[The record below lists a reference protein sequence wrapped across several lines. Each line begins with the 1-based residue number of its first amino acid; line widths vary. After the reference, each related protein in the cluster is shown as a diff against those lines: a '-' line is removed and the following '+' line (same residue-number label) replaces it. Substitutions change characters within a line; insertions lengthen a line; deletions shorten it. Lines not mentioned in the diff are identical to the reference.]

1 MANLELLRELIDTPA
16 TTGDETAVAAI
27 IARELRSAGYDVTT
41 PNVVGERANL
51 VAVWPGETPALLLST
66 HIDTVPPHIPYRRE
80 GDTIY
85 GRGACDTKGGI
96 VALLEAGKRLRASG
110 VGGFGYL
117 FVVGEEVDHSG
128 AKAAAKHGPAVRDII
143 LCEPTR
149 CRIVDAQKGVVKVRL
164 VASGKAAHSGF
175 PHRGI
180 SAVDRLLTT
189 LERLRAHV
197 WPTHERL
204 GETFFNVGLISGG
217 VAANVLAP
225 RAEAE
230 LMFRTVGPSEYI
242 LDVIDGSLAEGVER
256 VLLTE
261 NGPELFDVPAGYE
274 TTVANFN
281 TDASF
286 IKSLGRIVL
295 VGPGDIEVAHS
306 VDEHITVA
314 EVERGVDLYERL
326 ARELLGAERAA
337 NG

>member
-1 MANLELLRELIDTPA
+1 MTNLTLLQELIDTPA
-16 TTGDETAVAAI
+16 TTGDETAVAAVL
-27 IARELRSAGYDVTT
+27 ARELRAAGYTVTFQT
-41 PNVVGERANL
+41 VAGERANL
-51 VAVWPGETPALLLST
+51 AATWPGETPVLLLST
-66 HIDTVPPHIPYRRE
+66 HIDTVPPHIAYRRE
-80 GDTIY
+80 ADTIY

-96 VALLEAGKRLRASG
+96 VALLEAGQRLRDSG
-110 VGGFGYL
+110 VGNFGYL

-128 AKAAAKHGPAVRDII
+128 AKKAAQVVPAVRDII

-149 CRIVDAQKGVVKVRL
+149 CRLVDAQKGVVKVRL
-164 VASGKAAHSGF
+164 VAKGRAAHSGF
-175 PHRGI
+175 PHRGV

-189 LERLRAHV
+189 LERLRAHA

-225 RAEAE
+225 SAEAE
-230 LMFRTVGPSEYI
+230 LMFRTVGPSA
-242 LDVIDGSLAEGVER
+242 DVLATIDGALAEGVEY

-286 IKSLGRIVL
+286 LKPLGRILL

-306 VDEHITVA
+306 VDEHITVDELA
-314 EVERGVDLYERL
+314 RGVDLYERL
-326 ARELLGAERAA
+326 ARELLAA
-337 NG
+337 AR